1 MVFNRQSAKTT
12 SRVSLVVAVV
22 MLTSIFFTV
31 QSQGY
36 SVGEIADNGVQM
48 CKLGVVDL
56 FVSLLW

>member
-1 MVFNRQSAKTT
+1 MVFNRQSAKNT

-48 CKLGVVDL
+48 CKPCAVDL
-56 FVSLLW
+56 FISLLW